1 MLVII
6 RIMIFE
12 NTIAI
17 KKPLR
22 RVFYGRTVG
31 TTFVNDILLVVNLAA
46 IFLSITSLLIPT
58 GISFQYIEF
67 GFGIFFSIEYLLRLW
82 VSRHKRAFV
91 FRLVNVLDV
100 LLNISL
106 LTTLFAPNLAFLRIL
121 RTLQILR
128 AYKFYGK
135 RFDHHNEFIYRNF
148 EIVTAS
154 INVVVFLFIM
164 STVVYIQQK
173 PINENIDSYLDALYF
188 TIATVTTTGFGDIT
202 VVGTGGKLLSIII
215 MILGVTLFFRLIK
228 SLFVPRQLYT
238 ICQGCGHDH
247 HTLDAHYCNQCGHK
261 IRNRFYANHIRAHK
275 DDF

>member
-1 MLVII
+1 
-6 RIMIFE
+6 MIFR
-12 NTIAI
+12 NTAAL

-31 TTFVNDILLVVNLAA
+31 TTFVNDILLVINLTAV
-46 IFLSITSLLIPT
+46 FMSIASFIMPT
-58 GISFQYIEF
+58 GRGFQYAEF
-67 GFGIFFSIEYLLRLW
+67 GLGILFLIEYLTRFW
-82 VSRHKRAFV
+82 ISRHKREFAL
-91 FRLVNVLDV
+91 RLVNVVDV
-100 LLNISL
+100 LVIFSL
-106 LTTLFAPNLAFLRIL
+106 LTSVLVPNLAFFRIL

-154 INVVVFLFIM
+154 VNVVVFLFIM
-164 STVVYIQQK
+164 STVVYIQQR
-173 PINENIDSYLDALYF
+173 PINDSINSYLDALYF

-202 VVGTGGKLLSIII
+202 VVGASGKLLSIVI
-215 MILGVTLFFRLIK
+215 MILGVTLFFRLVK

-238 ICQGCGHDH
+238 ICPGCGLDH
-247 HTLDAHYCNQCGHK
+247 HSLDAQYCNHCGHK
-261 IRNRFYANHIRAHK
+261 IKNRFYTDHMQRHK

>member
-1 MLVII
+1 
-6 RIMIFE
+6 MIPD
-12 NTIAI
+12 NTITL

-22 RVFYGRTVG
+22 RLFYGRTVG
-31 TTFVNDILLVVNLAA
+31 TTFVNDILLVANLAA
-46 IFLSITSLLIPT
+46 IFISVASLVIPV
-58 GISFQYIEF
+58 GRGFQYVEF
-67 GFGIFFSIEYLLRLW
+67 GFGIFFLVEYLLRFW
-82 VSRHKRAFV
+82 VSRHKREFV

-100 LLNISL
+100 LLIFSL
-106 LTTLFAPNLAFLRIL
+106 LTTVFAPNLALLRIL

-148 EIVTAS
+148 EVVTAS

-164 STVVYIQQK
+164 STVVYLQQK
-173 PINENIDSYLDALYF
+173 PINDGIDSYLDALYF

-228 SLFVPRQLYT
+228 SIFVPRQLYT

-247 HTLDAHYCNQCGHK
+247 HSLDAHYCNHCGHK
-261 IRNRFYANHIRAHK
+261 IKNRFYSDYVHRHK

>member
-1 MLVII
+1 M
-6 RIMIFE
+6 
-12 NTIAI
+12 TIHNSVAL

-22 RVFYGRTVG
+22 RIFYGRTVG

-46 IFLSITSLLIPT
+46 VFMSIASFSMPT
-58 GISFQYIEF
+58 GRGFQYVEF
-67 GFGIFFSIEYLLRLW
+67 AFGILFSIEYVLRFW
-82 VSRHKRAFV
+82 VSRHKREYL
-91 FRLVNVLDV
+91 FRLVNVVDV
-100 LLNISL
+100 LVIFSL
-106 LTTLFAPNLAFLRIL
+106 LTTVFVPNLAFFRVL

-154 INVVVFLFIM
+154 VNVVVFLFIM
-164 STVVYIQQK
+164 STIVYIQQK
-173 PINENIDSYLDALYF
+173 PINDSIDSYLDALYF

-202 VVGTGGKLLSIII
+202 VVGAGGKLLSIII

-238 ICQGCGHDH
+238 ICPSCGHDH
-247 HTLDAHYCNQCGHK
+247 HSLDAHYCNHCGHK
-261 IRNRFYANHIRAHK
+261 IKNRFYSDHMQRHK